1 MYILWRYY
9 TPSKNSWVRS
19 NTSDFGDHCTTNYT
33 MFFYFYVDL
42 SYIFY
47 KRRIEREL
55 NPKQR
60 ICNSSSEPSET
71 QFPLSENRRG

>member
-33 MFFYFYVDL
+33 MFLLYTYFLLQFFSLYVFENW
-42 SYIFY
+42 I
-47 KRRIEREL
+47 RIEREL
-55 NPKQR
+55 NPKKR
-60 ICNSSSEPSET
+60 ICNSSSVAI
-71 QFPLSENRRG
+71 